1 MKTVFPC
8 NWYFAIV
15 STQACQDL
23 NSNVLKTEVITV
35 IKAVFIQCVTIQWVI
50 IIIRPGLDLI
60 QFLDSCMIV
69 SLHLF
74 FLVNFYMNFLF
85 FFWGGG
91 VGWSRT
97 VTECHRV
104 ASCS

>member
-1 MKTVFPC
+1 MKTVFPHS
-8 NWYFAIV
+8 WYFAIV
-15 STQACQDL
+15 STQACQ
-23 NSNVLKTEVITV
+23 NSRVNVITEVITV
-35 IKAVFIQCVTIQWVI
+35 MKAVFIQCITIQWVI
-50 IIIRPGLDLI
+50 IMIRPGLDLI

-74 FLVNFYMNFLF
+74 LLVNFYMNFLF
-85 FFWGGG
+85 FFGGGG

-97 VTECHRV
+97 VTECHSV

>member
-8 NWYFAIV
+8 SWYFAIV
-15 STQACQDL
+15 STLACQDS
-23 NSNVLKTEVITV
+23 NSNVLKIEVITV

-50 IIIRPGLDLI
+50 IIIHPGLDLM

-69 SLHLF
+69 SLYLF

-85 FFWGGG
+85 FLGGGG

-97 VTECHRV
+97 VTDCHRV
-104 ASCS
+104 GSYS